1 MSCLVWTGQSMHVK
15 LGDIDDIWLF
25 SLGIGFI
32 INGCMKLIYC
42 IDSTFIPGISIAQ
55 YGIQWFQSSVS
66 GRHVFLKDDA
76 AYHTK
81 PFMDNA

>member
-1 MSCLVWTGQSMHVK
+1 MHVK

-42 IDSTFIPGISIAQ
+42 INYIFIPGVSIAQ
-55 YGIQWFQSSVS
+55 YGVQWFQFNVS
-66 GRHVFLKDDA
+66 GRFLDNDS
-76 AYHTK
+76 AYHLYQ
-81 PFMDNA
+81 PFHG

>member
-1 MSCLVWTGQSMHVK
+1 MHVK

-42 IDSTFIPGISIAQ
+42 IDSTFIPGNSIAR
-55 YGIQWFQSSVS
+55 YRIRWF
-66 GRHVFLKDDA
+66 
-76 AYHTK
+76 
-81 PFMDNA
+81 